1 MVRLPSV
8 LLLDWMG
15 IAGFGYSVLNVCR
28 GHNLATGDQC
38 SVVTRKSFFTVL
50 LE

>member
-15 IAGFGYSVLNVCR
+15 IAAFGYSVVNVCR
-28 GHNLATGDQC
+28 GHNFTTVDQC
-38 SVVTRKSFFTVL
+38 SVVTLKSFFIVL